1 MAFVQFSRVSL
12 AFGDRDILD
21 TVSLNLASGTK
32 AALAGAN
39 GSGKS
44 TLMKVLAG
52 TISPDGGERAIQKG
66 TRVSY
71 LPQSGIVH
79 SGRTLMDEALTA
91 FSRGIELQER
101 LDALGD
107 ELAATSSSSDDPGAQ
122 ARISRLV
129 EEHHEA
135 QIALEESGWHRRRS
149 LAEQMLLGLGFSAQ
163 DFDRQVGEFSGG
175 WQMRVALAK
184 ILLEH
189 PDILL
194 LDEPTNY
201 LDIEARTWLESWL
214 RDFTGGF
221 LIVSHDRYFLDSTIN
236 EVYELFGGSLKR
248 YAGTYSQYEKVR
260 AVELESLIKHYEEQQ
275 DEIAKTEDFI
285 RRFRYNASK
294 AAMVQDRVKRLEKI
308 ERIEIPESLKKI
320 HFRFPPAPHTGRLV
334 LTTSGLNKSY
344 GDRLV
349 IENLDLVLEKDE
361 RLVVVGRN
369 GAGKSTL
376 LRILAGADQDY
387 SGTVTLG
394 AGVAAGYFS
403 QDNAELLTGS
413 ARILDLLEAEAP
425 TELIPR
431 LRDML
436 AAFLFRGDD
445 IYKQVGVLSGGE
457 KSRLALLRLLLK
469 PLNLLI
475 LDEPT
480 NHLDLHSK
488 DVLLD
493 ALRAFSG
500 TVIFVSHDRG
510 FIEGLATRVLEL
522 TAGGP
527 GVPSSVRNFPGDY
540 RYYHE
545 RIEREAAA
553 DASSSGRP
561 GNPPVAGKSSQPALR
576 QSSSAPRG
584 NASSG
589 SSQSGS
595 GATGGS
601 SYEEE
606 KRLKAERRK
615 LEREEARLLEEIGA
629 AEDAIKIQEEALAD
643 PAVYTDGIKSRQ
655 VQSEIERLN
664 SLVADLGARWE
675 ELALQM
681 EEYK

>member
-12 AFGDRDILD
+12 AFGDRDILHE
-21 TVSLNLASGTK
+21 VSLNLASGTK

-52 TISPDGGERAIQKG
+52 TINPDGGERAIQKG

-79 SGRTLMDEALTA
+79 SGRTLMDEIETA
-91 FSRGIELQER
+91 FSYGMELSAR

-107 ELAATSSSSDDPGAQ
+107 ELAATTADD
-122 ARISRLV
+122 ARTARLV

-135 QIALEESGWHRRRS
+135 QVGLEESGWHRRRS
-149 LAEQMLLGLGFSAQ
+149 LSEQMVLGLGFSLS
-163 DFDRQVGEFSGG
+163 DFDRQVDEFSGG
-175 WQMRVALAK
+175 WQMRLALAK

-201 LDIEARTWLESWL
+201 LDLEARNWLEGWL
-214 RDFTGGF
+214 RDYSGGF

-236 EVYELFGGSLKR
+236 EVYELFGGDLKR
-248 YAGTYSQYEKVR
+248 YAGTYTQYERVR
-260 AVELESLIKHYEEQQ
+260 ETELESLIKRFEAQKEEI
-275 DEIAKTEDFI
+275 EKTEDFI

-294 AAMVQDRVKRLEKI
+294 AAMVQDRVKRLEKL
-308 ERIEIPESLKKI
+308 ERIEIPDSLKKM
-320 HFRFPPAPHTGRLV
+320 HFHFPPAPHTGRLV
-334 LTTSGLNKSY
+334 LTTNNLNKSY
-344 GDRLV
+344 GERR
-349 IENLDLVLEKDE
+349 IIQNLDLVLEKQE

-376 LRILAGADQDY
+376 LRILAGEDTDFT
-387 SGTVTLG
+387 GTVNPG
-394 AGVAAGYFS
+394 AGVAFGYFS
-403 QDNAELLTGS
+403 QDNAETLTGPE
-413 ARILDLLEAEAP
+413 RILDLLENEAP
-425 TELIPR
+425 LELVPR

-436 AAFLFRGDD
+436 ASFLFRGDD
-445 IYKQVGVLSGGE
+445 IFKQVNVLSGGE

-469 PLNLLI
+469 PINLLI

-493 ALRAFSG
+493 ALKRFNG
-500 TVIFVSHDRG
+500 TVIFVSHDRA

-522 TAGGP
+522 TAEGNGI
-527 GVPSSVRNFPGDY
+527 PSRVRNFPGDY

-545 RIEREAAA
+545 RIEREAAGEV
-553 DASSSGRP
+553 STGEKTP
-561 GNPPVAGKSSQPALR
+561 GTGFGKISPAANTP
-576 QSSSAPRG
+576 SA
-584 NASSG
+584 
-589 SSQSGS
+589 
-595 GATGGS
+595 S

-606 KRLKAERRK
+606 KKLKGERRK
-615 LEREEARLLEEIGA
+615 MEREEVRLLEEIGQ
-629 AEDAIKIQEEALAD
+629 AEEQLKMNEEKLSD
-643 PAVYTDGIKSRQ
+643 PAVYSDGIKSRA
-655 VQSEIERLN
+655 VQAEIEKLN
-664 SLVADLGARWE
+664 GIVGQLSSQWE
-675 ELALQM
+675 ELVAQM
-681 EEYK
+681 EEK